1 MKQVAIH
8 RRLEGVDINTPGAF
22 KTFIYPFDT
31 FPVIVSHVHPCFV
44 ICNSGQKLKDY
55 DKIVAFRKGDT
66 ELGARL
72 KKVSQLYH
80 HWTQDHGSYAEST
93 QTSDPSRFQPG
104 REARSVFSYF
114 ESPEQHVER
123 PAPPVSNPL
132 IPVNALVSAP
142 SVFIPRIPVNHHNPV
157 TPPRSTKSQA
167 YDTPGERDDRKT
179 PEKAKEKAVAAAGG
193 AFCLLENVNNAN
205 ALEFAHLLAR
215 SASDTLVSS
224 KAIIIQSVFC

>member
-44 ICNSGQKLKDY
+44 ICNIGQKLKDY
-55 DKIVAFRKGDT
+55 DKLVAFRKGDKD
-66 ELGARL
+66 LGARL
-72 KKVSQLYH
+72 GKVSELYH
-80 HWTQDHGSYAEST
+80 HWTQAHGSYAESA
-93 QTSDPSRFQPG
+93 QTPNPSRSQPG

-123 PAPPVSNPL
+123 PPPPISNPL
-132 IPVNALVSAP
+132 IPVNPSVSSS
-142 SVFIPRIPVNHHNPV
+142 SVFIPRIPINPHNPV

-167 YDTPGERDDRKT
+167 YDTPEERDYLKT
-179 PEKAKEKAVAAAGG
+179 PEKAKEKVVAAGG
-193 AFCLLENVNNAN
+193 AFCLIENVNNAN

-215 SASDTLVSS
+215 SANDTLVS
-224 KAIIIQSVFC
+224 

>member
-1 MKQVAIH
+1 MRQVAIH
-8 RRLEGVDINTPGAF
+8 RRLEVVDINTPGAF

-55 DKIVAFRKGDT
+55 DKVAAFEKGDT
-66 ELGARL
+66 DLDARL
-72 KKVSQLYH
+72 AKVSELYY
-80 HWTQDHGSYAEST
+80 HWTQAHESYAEST
-93 QTSDPSRFQPG
+93 QSSNPSRFQPG

-132 IPVNALVSAP
+132 NPDNPSASAPSVSIPLIPVNA
-142 SVFIPRIPVNHHNPV
+142 HNPV
-157 TPPRSTKSQA
+157 TPPRSTKSQV
-167 YDTPGERDDRKT
+167 YDTPEERDYFKT
-179 PEKAKEKAVAAAGG
+179 PEKAKEKVIAAAAG
-193 AFCLLENVNNAN
+193 AFCLIENVDNAN

-215 SASDTLVSS
+215 SASDTLVS
-224 KAIIIQSVFC
+224 